1 MDKPTYK
8 VIIAGTRTFAD
19 YPLLCSSCDKYLSQ
33 KGQTHDII
41 IVSGT
46 ARGADRLGEQYAS
59 ERGYQ
64 VQQFPADW
72 EKNGRAAGYMR
83 NADMANYSD
92 ALIAFWDGQSKGTL
106 NMIKTARKKGLAV
119 RVVNYKNST
128 NNK

>member
-1 MDKPTYK
+1 MVRPIYK
-8 VIIAGTRTFAD
+8 VIIAGTRSFAD
-19 YPLLCSSCDKYLSQ
+19 YSLLCSSCDRFLSR

-46 ARGADRLGEQYAS
+46 ARGADRLGEQYAK

-64 VQQFPADW
+64 VQPFSADW

-92 ALIAFWDGQSKGTL
+92 ALIAFWDGKSRGTAH
-106 NMIKTARKKGLAV
+106 MINTAKKKRLPV
-119 RVVNYKNST
+119 RIVMF
-128 NNK
+128 

>member
-92 ALIAFWDGQSKGTL
+92 ALIAFWDGQGSGRQGRQL
-106 NMIKTARKKGLAV
+106 
-119 RVVNYKNST
+119 
-128 NNK
+128 

>member
-1 MDKPTYK
+1 MARPTYK
-8 VIIAGTRTFAD
+8 VIIAGTRSFAD
-19 YPLLCSSCDKYLSQ
+19 YSLLRSACDRYLSQ

-46 ARGADRLGEQYAS
+46 ARGADRLGEQYAL

-64 VQQFPADW
+64 LQRFPADW

-92 ALIAFWDGQSKGTL
+92 ALIAFWDGQSKGTR
-106 NMIKTARKKGLAV
+106 NMIETARKKGLAV
-119 RVVNYKNST
+119 RVINYT
-128 NNK
+128 NVK

>member
-1 MDKPTYK
+1 MARPTYK
-8 VIIAGTRTFAD
+8 VIIAGTRSFAD
-19 YPLLCSSCDKYLSQ
+19 YSLLRSACDRYLSQ

-46 ARGADRLGEQYAS
+46 ARGADRLGEQYAK

-92 ALIAFWDGQSKGTL
+92 ALIAFWDGQSKGTQH
-106 NMIKTARKKGLAV
+106 MIATARKKGLAV
-119 RVVNYKNST
+119 RVINYT
-128 NNK
+128 NVK